1 MAYDIYLSD
10 CLFALM
16 DELPR
21 RTCATIH
28 LMLARIA
35 ELAENW
41 PAGDE
46 RWHRFA
52 YCDDQG
58 LRFYTGGCCVR
69 ISLESDTRRLVVREI
84 GRVLA
89 RLPAEVQTSDSSAMG
104 SPAH

>member
-1 MAYDIYLSD
+1 MAYDIYLSE

-35 ELAENW
+35 ELADLW
-41 PAGDE
+41 PPGDE
-46 RWHRFA
+46 RWQRFA

-69 ISLESDTRRLVVREI
+69 ISLEADTRRVVVREI

-89 RLPAEVQTSDSSAMG
+89 HIRSEAHTSDSSAMG
-104 SPAH
+104 APAP